1 MDKNAIEKAV
11 LEDPRTTEQMGD
23 KQVRKMIVVPGRI
36 INIVIG

>member
-1 MDKNAIEKAV
+1 MDKDAIEKAV
-11 LEDPRTTEQMGD
+11 LEDARTTEQIGD